1 MRDDHSTGSVTERL
15 SVALQDRS
23 ERAQRALGSPL
34 RTTRM
39 AVVIGR
45 LLGLAF
51 LVCFVTGLYSHLQQD
66 PLPWL
71 TLPTR
76 PIHLYAWNQGI
87 HVVAGSMLIPLLL
100 AKLWIVFPKLFAWPP
115 VRSFPHLVE
124 RLSLAVL
131 VAAALMEPIT
141 GVLNTLQWYPWDFSF
156 RRTHFALAWV
166 LIGAMAV
173 HIAVHLP
180 AIVTAWRADPDDD
193 DADAPSDSDARSDS
207 DAPSDSEGTA
217 TR

>member
-1 MRDDHSTGSVTERL
+1 MRDDHSTGSVTERF

-115 VRSFPHLVE
+115 VRSFPHLLE

-180 AIVTAWRADPDDD
+180 AIVTAWRAHPDDD
-193 DADAPSDSDARSDS
+193 DADAPSDS
-207 DAPSDSEGTA
+207 EGTA